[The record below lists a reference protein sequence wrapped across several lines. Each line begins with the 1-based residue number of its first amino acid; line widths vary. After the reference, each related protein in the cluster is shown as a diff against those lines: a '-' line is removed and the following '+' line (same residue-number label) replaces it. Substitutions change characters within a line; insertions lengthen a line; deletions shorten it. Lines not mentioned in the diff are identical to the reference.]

1 MLVRKK
7 PDIVRL
13 GECPCPLPL
22 FRTLSLTNP
31 PTHLHYGIVSF
42 STGQYTT
49 AQRSGFLLY
58 LNVKFVP
65 FFAFLLLGRQIS
77 LPTWL
82 SALTA
87 FAGTSL
93 LAYDGSV
100 IDLNVGDAWSIAA
113 AAASA
118 MFILRLERASV
129 EVPNAAALNA
139 VCLWVVS
146 AAALVWTLTTTDT
159 PSMAINEAKHVV
171 LDHPLEVVYL
181 SGVTTAL
188 ANYIQTRAQQKV
200 SAERASII
208 YAMDPVYGAIW
219 SNVLLGETLTSLG
232 TIGAGLITAAA
243 ATNAFLDFGVKNKD
257 EGTTEQ

>member
-1 MLVRKK
+1 M
-7 PDIVRL
+7 
-13 GECPCPLPL
+13 
-22 FRTLSLTNP
+22 
-31 PTHLHYGIVSF
+31 
-42 STGQYTT
+42 
-49 AQRSGFLLY
+49 
-58 LNVKFVP
+58 
-65 FFAFLLLGRQIS
+65 
-77 LPTWL
+77 
-82 SALTA
+82 
-87 FAGTSL
+87 
-93 LAYDGSV
+93 

-171 LDHPLEVVYL
+171 LDHPLEIVYL